1 MPKYYF
7 TFGANHLN
15 KDLMSLGNCYVEIE
29 AENESAARDQMF
41 AARGCKWAFC
51 YLEEHKQKAIDRF
64 DLTPQTLDQ
73 VKIDPED
80 GEAHPTQ
87 SAGEAYFNKE

>member
-15 KDLMSLGNCYVEIE
+15 KDLMSLGNCYVEVE

-41 AARGCKWAFC
+41 AARGGKWAFS
-51 YLEEHKQKAIDRF
+51 YLEEHKHKAIF
-64 DLTPQTLDQ
+64 DLVPQTLEQ
-73 VKIDPED
+73 VTIAPED

-87 SAGEAYFNKE
+87 SAGEAYFNQE

>member
-15 KDLMSLGNCYVEIE
+15 KDLMSLGICFVEVE
-29 AENESAARDQMF
+29 AESESAARDMMF
-41 AARGCKWAFC
+41 AARGGKWAFC

-64 DLTPQTLDQ
+64 NLVQQTLEQ
-73 VKIDPED
+73 VTI
-80 GEAHPTQ
+80 
-87 SAGEAYFNKE
+87 